1 MAKVDLG
8 NYQDKDVRVF
18 AGRDR
23 GANARRATKL
33 DEYDTTDETVEVRIP
48 PETFAMNSSYFL
60 AMFGQS
66 IRALGAE
73 GFKKKYRFTGKD
85 IKETIESGIKDALHD
100 VKASL

>member
-1 MAKVDLG
+1 MVRVDLA
-8 NYQDKDVRVF
+8 NYQDKGVRVF

-23 GANARRATKL
+23 GATARKATKL
-33 DEYDTTDETVEVRIP
+33 DALDQTAETVEVHIP

-66 IRALGAE
+66 IRTLSAE
-73 GFKKKYRFTGKD
+73 GFRKKYRFTGKD

-100 VKASL
+100 VKATS

>member
-23 GANARRATKL
+23 GTTARKATNL
-33 DEYDTTDETVEVRIP
+33 DALDRSAELVEVHIP

-60 AMFGQS
+60 AMFGES
-66 IRALGAE
+66 IRTLGAE

-85 IKETIESGIKDALHD
+85 IKETIDSGIKDALH
-100 VKASL
+100 VKAPL

>member
-1 MAKVDLG
+1 MPKIDLG

-23 GANARRATKL
+23 GATARKATGL
-33 DEYDTTDETVEVRIP
+33 DDHDKRDELVEVHIP

-66 IRALGAE
+66 IRTLGAE
-73 GFKKKYRFTGKD
+73 GFRRKYRFTGRD

-100 VKASL
+100 VKASQ